1 MRPKF
6 SQTFLSLD
14 SKGLLHTA
22 RANLT
27 PVQQKFAQ
35 SFERMSGWRVNNG
48 QIRLIEVIENIS
60 ATILIGVSSQPGQ
73 FTAPIIKAMASKVER
88 PVVFP
93 LSNPYDR

>member
-1 MRPKF
+1 MDETELLANIF
-6 SQTFLSLD
+6 FGQC
-14 SKGLLHTA
+14 KGLLHTA

-73 FTAPIIKAMASKVER
+73 FTAPIIKDGKQG
-88 PVVFP
+88 
-93 LSNPYDR
+93 